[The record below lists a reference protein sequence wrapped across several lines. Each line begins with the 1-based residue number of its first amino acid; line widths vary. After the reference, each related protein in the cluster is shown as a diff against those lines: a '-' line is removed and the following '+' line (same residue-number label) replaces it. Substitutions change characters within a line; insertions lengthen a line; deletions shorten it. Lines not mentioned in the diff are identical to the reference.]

1 MLFGVSCVED
11 ATVGSQT
18 ICLLF
23 NFLIIA
29 IIIRALLSW
38 FQLDPTNPLIQA
50 LSAITDPI
58 VDPIRRVMPRIMMID
73 FSPMVAIII
82 LSVLSTPLQS
92 FFIDNGI

>member
-1 MLFGVSCVED
+1 MFGVACVEEG
-11 ATVGSQT
+11 TVGSQT
-18 ICLLF
+18 VCLLF

-38 FQLDPTNPLIQA
+38 FQVDPTNPLIQA
-50 LSAITDPI
+50 LNAITDPI

-82 LSVLSTPLQS
+82 LSVVSVPLQQ
-92 FFIDNGI
+92 FLVDNGI